1 MAWVTCPA
9 GPYDERMRRV
19 TLAVAVDVAMI
30 ILFAA
35 LGRRTHDEGS
45 AVGGTLTVAAPFVIG
60 YVIAAAALRLRR
72 APLSVRRAAPVW
84 AVGIALGMVLRG
96 TVFDRGLAPAFVVV
110 AFVTTGA
117 LILGWRLV
125 LARFAAASADA
136 SG

>member
-1 MAWVTCPA
+1 
-9 GPYDERMRRV
+9 MRRV
-19 TLAVAVDVAMI
+19 AIAAAVDAAMI

-45 AVGGTLTVAAPFVIG
+45 AVGGTIVVAAPFLIG
-60 YVIAAAALRLRR
+60 YAVAAAALRLRR
-72 APLSVRRAAPVW
+72 DAFSVRRAAPVW
-84 AVGIALGMVLRG
+84 AAGIALGMVLRG

-117 LILGWRLV
+117 LMLGWRLV

-136 SG
+136 RSQER

>member
-1 MAWVTCPA
+1 MGRTR
-9 GPYDERMRRV
+9 PYDGRMRRV
-19 TLAVAVDVAMI
+19 AIAATVDAATI

-45 AVGGTLTVAAPFVIG
+45 AVSGTLVVAAPFLIG
-60 YVIAAAALRLRR
+60 YVVAAAALRLRR
-72 APLSVRRAAPVW
+72 DPFSVRRAAPVW
-84 AVGIALGMVLRG
+84 AAGIALGMVLRG

-117 LILGWRLV
+117 LMLGWRLV

-136 SG
+136 RG

>member
-1 MAWVTCPA
+1 
-9 GPYDERMRRV
+9 MRRV
-19 TLAVAVDVAMI
+19 TLAVVVDAALI

-45 AVGGTLTVAAPFVIG
+45 AVGGTLTVAAPFIIG

-72 APLSVRRAAPVW
+72 APFSVRRAAPVW
-84 AVGIALGMVLRG
+84 AAGITLGMVLRG

-110 AFVTTGA
+110 AFVTTGT

-125 LARFAAASADA
+125 RARFAAASADA
-136 SG
+136 PG

>member
-1 MAWVTCPA
+1 
-9 GPYDERMRRV
+9 MRRV
-19 TLAVAVDVAMI
+19 TLAVVVDAALI

-45 AVGGTLTVAAPFVIG
+45 AVAGTVAVAAPFIIG

-72 APLSVRRAAPVW
+72 APFSARRAAPVW
-84 AVGIALGMVLRG
+84 AAGIALGMVLRG
-96 TVFDRGLAPAFVVV
+96 TVFDRGLAPGFVAV
-110 AFVTTGA
+110 AFVATAA

-125 LARFAAASADA
+125 LARLAAASAGA